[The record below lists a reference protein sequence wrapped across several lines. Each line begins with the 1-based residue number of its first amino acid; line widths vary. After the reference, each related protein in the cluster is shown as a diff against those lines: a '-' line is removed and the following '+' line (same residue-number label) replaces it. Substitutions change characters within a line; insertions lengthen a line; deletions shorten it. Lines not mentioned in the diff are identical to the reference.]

1 MNDTLQEQLS
11 QILIEFYEKMSSWEH
26 EVVNETGISLAQ
38 MHTIEMIGHHENLR
52 MKKIAQKMGV
62 TTGSLTVM
70 VDRLEKNGLV
80 SRQPHPMDRR
90 SYVLLLTEKGKQYHK
105 EHHKLH
111 VGLTKEL
118 TSTLTKDEIR
128 QLMRLMNQL
137 MQHF

>member
-38 MHTIEMIGHHENLR
+38 MHTIEIIGHHENLR
-52 MKKIAQKMGV
+52 MKEIAQKMGV

-80 SRQPHPMDRR
+80 SRQPHPKDRR

-118 TSTLTKDEIR
+118 TSNLNEDEIR

-137 MQHF
+137 TQHF